1 MEIFVIVHV
10 SLFSFFR
17 WRFRWNGNTPEGWG
31 GGGTPLEGLI
41 GDVRPARVC
50 FLGFLS

>member
-1 MEIFVIVHV
+1 MIDMFLCFLFLDGDFGGTVIP
-10 SLFSFFR
+10 R
-17 WRFRWNGNTPEGWG
+17 RGG